1 MQWDIHDPVTEE
13 VVSAWFRGTYTGP
26 TKDSNPVTGK
36 HHHLIHYDAR
46 DSFPAATCECIFLS
60 NSRLFDCA
68 EEDGMMLWRHEG
80 SPWIADVKDEEFGAS
95 LLEEEG
101 GTKNKTEVTM
111 TMSDLLADQE
121 RMDAAEHGGNSLA
134 DMGLRAMSTLPYMQQ
149 VKVVSDYKDF
159 ATAFKEKLASIQ
171 NVRGSGAL
179 VTADDIKDF
188 MSELKRN

>member
-1 MQWDIHDPVTEE
+1 
-13 VVSAWFRGTYTGP
+13 
-26 TKDSNPVTGK
+26 
-36 HHHLIHYDAR
+36 
-46 DSFPAATCECIFLS
+46 
-60 NSRLFDCA
+60 
-68 EEDGMMLWRHEG
+68 MMLWRHEG

-95 LLEEEG
+95 LLTTEEEG

-134 DMGLRAMSTLPYMQQ
+134 DMGVRAMSTLPYMQQ

-159 ATAFKEKLASIQ
+159 ATALKEKLASIQ
-171 NVRGSGAL
+171 NARGSDAL